1 MRHDARMSAPDLPP
15 RLPLQLELPAA
26 LAVALMEAAAKLIQ
40 TSLHKARRA
49 RQPRRGDTL
58 KPGVHTPLW
67 NELAAAVRNEL
78 TRYGEKARIARVLGL
93 PRQRVNDFLRRRSY
107 LPDAERA
114 LLLLVWLQLR
124 REGRD
129 LF

>member
-1 MRHDARMSAPDLPP
+1 MSAPHLPP
-15 RLPLQLELPAA
+15 RLPLQLELPAE
-26 LAVALMEAAAKLIQ
+26 LAVSLMEAAAKSIRAKIEQ
-40 TSLHKARRA
+40 ERRS
-49 RQPRRGDTL
+49 RRPRRGETL
-58 KPGVHTPLW
+58 KPGADTPLW
-67 NELAAAVRNEL
+67 NELAAAVRGEL
-78 TRYGEKARIARVLGL
+78 SKYGEKARLGRVLGL
-93 PRQRVNDFLRRRSY
+93 PRQRVNDFLRERSY

>member
-1 MRHDARMSAPDLPP
+1 MSAPDLPP
-15 RLPLQLELPAA
+15 RLPMQLELPAA
-26 LAVALMEAAAKLIQ
+26 LAVAWMEAAAKSIQ
-40 TSLHKARRA
+40 ASLQQARRA
-49 RQPRRGDTL
+49 RRPRRGDTL
-58 KPGVHTPLW
+58 KPGPSTPLW

-114 LLLLVWLQLR
+114 LLLLGWLQLR
-124 REGRD
+124 RDSRD